1 MLREDEVGQCFTQEK
16 VLANAPEQSE
26 GMFQVPKNRLGEN
39 SVTVS
44 RLTIHELHDLL
55 VNKEI
60 SATELTQEHLNR
72 IQALDGDVN
81 AYITVTG
88 DLALE
93 QAKAVDA
100 KIAAGETIGALAG
113 IPMAVKDNMCTEGI
127 NTTCASKM
135 LEDFKP
141 QYSATVVK
149 KSCRRRSMSCWA
161 KSIWMSLPWAP
172 PLKTLPFLPQKSMEC
187 RLCARWFQRRFSSFR
202 SCRFGGVLV
211 RSDTGGSIRQP
222 ASFSAVL

>member
-1 MLREDEVGQCFTQEK
+1 MLHSGKGIGKCTRTVRGH
-16 VLANAPEQSE
+16 VP
-26 GMFQVPKNRLGEN
+26 GPKNRLGEN

-113 IPMAVKDNMCTEGI
+113 IPMAVKIICVQK
-127 NTTCASKM
+127 ASTPLVPPK
-135 LEDFKP
+135 
-141 QYSATVVK
+141 
-149 KSCRRRSMSCWA
+149 CWRTL
-161 KSIWMSLPWAP
+161 SPSTAP
-172 PLKTLPFLPQKSMEC
+172 L
-187 RLCARWFQRRFSSFR
+187 W
-202 SCRFGGVLV
+202 
-211 RSDTGGSIRQP
+211 
-222 ASFSAVL
+222 